1 MPAKTSK
8 NKSSKNKSSKN
19 NSTRKNESPRN
30 ILAKDPMLKVMMN
43 GKLKW
48 GDIIHD
54 ENMRKPKSNSSSIH
68 SWDSW
73 TSRKLP
79 TSNEKRI
86 MKEELMLEDWD
97 TPDLA
102 LRKGI
107 WENFPVILDNLP
119 PRDGTERYAI
129 KWHEKHLK
137 EQREKVPQLWVEW
150 HEYQA
155 FTEFRLFHALRKYSH
170 KYRILPAEAPGQIL
184 ILEMVHAEGAPR
196 AAHPVGVPILR
207 KLNDIKEHFPVVWH
221 AVQGRD
227 GKSTYALE
235 LFGKKIKEISATVG
249 HDVTG
254 EVKSQLTRALEAS
267 RAWTVLPAVGKEF
280 CRLEIA

>member
-1 MPAKTSK
+1 MPVKTSK
-8 NKSSKNKSSKN
+8 NKSANK
-19 NSTRKNESPRN
+19 NSTRKHISPRN
-30 ILAKDPMLKVMMN
+30 ILANDPMLKAMAN

-48 GDIIHD
+48 GDIIHA
-54 ENMRKPKSNSSSIH
+54 ENMRKPKSNSSSAN
-68 SWDSW
+68 SWGSSNTW

-79 TSNEKRI
+79 TTDERRA
-86 MKEELMLEDWD
+86 MKEELMLENWK

-107 WENFPVILDNLP
+107 WENFPVILDRLP

-129 KWHEKHLK
+129 KWHEKHLE
-137 EQREKVPQLWVEW
+137 EQRDQVPRLWVEW

-155 FTEFRLFHALRKYSH
+155 FTEFRLFHALRKYTH
-170 KYRILPAEAPGQIL
+170 KYRIMPAEAPGQIL
-184 ILEMVHAEGAPR
+184 VLEMVHAEGAPR
-196 AAHPVGVPILR
+196 VAHPVGVPILR

-221 AVQGRD
+221 PVQGRE
-227 GKSTYALE
+227 GKSTYAME

-249 HDVTG
+249 HDVTA
-254 EVKSQLTRALEAS
+254 EVKSQLKRALEAS